1 MFSKPITANVKTT
14 AKAGTDTM
22 KRGLGK
28 VFTGAYTLTCQV
40 SNQDLSTR
48 DLSTRD
54 LSTRNLST
62 QDLSTRSPVDWAL
75 SHFVSYWYYE
85 EVRVYPLVLLLSLC
99 FYVSLSIRSFVR
111 VFLCSFVYLFLFFL
125 SV

>member
-1 MFSKPITANVKTT
+1 MFSKPITTNVKTT

-40 SNQDLSTR
+40 SNQDLSTQDLSTR

-54 LSTRNLST
+54 LSTRDLSTRDLSTQNLST
-62 QDLSTRSPVDWAL
+62 QYLSTRSPVD
-75 SHFVSYWYYE
+75 
-85 EVRVYPLVLLLSLC
+85 
-99 FYVSLSIRSFVR
+99 
-111 VFLCSFVYLFLFFL
+111 
-125 SV
+125 

>member
-1 MFSKPITANVKTT
+1 MFSKPMTANVKTT

-54 LSTRNLST
+54 LSTRDLSTRNLSIRDLSTRNLST
-62 QDLSTRSPVDWAL
+62 QYLSTRSPVQ
-75 SHFVSYWYYE
+75 
-85 EVRVYPLVLLLSLC
+85 
-99 FYVSLSIRSFVR
+99 
-111 VFLCSFVYLFLFFL
+111 
-125 SV
+125 

>member
-40 SNQDLSTR
+40 SN
-48 DLSTRD
+48 
-54 LSTRNLST
+54 
-62 QDLSTRSPVDWAL
+62 
-75 SHFVSYWYYE
+75 
-85 EVRVYPLVLLLSLC
+85 
-99 FYVSLSIRSFVR
+99 
-111 VFLCSFVYLFLFFL
+111 
-125 SV
+125 